1 MAGTSQWRASE
12 RLAWTDHDGPSRPP
26 GGSHP
31 VLNLALA
38 GVLATVFAGM
48 VFTDTLCP
56 EHRAIVQALGTVALA
71 GCVASAISL
80 ARGWAIAPALTA
92 ATAAIGVA
100 IGYID
105 ATHDS
110 TRGSLIAAAFAIA
123 LAGAAWLL
131 LQQLG
136 LRLWQRQQAR
146 PTPAATSSEVL
157 GSEASTVEDLA
168 SAALASEVLVPV
180 VSHVDGPRGAG
191 SSANAAQPAEGLR
204 VEAR

>member
-1 MAGTSQWRASE
+1 
-12 RLAWTDHDGPSRPP
+12 
-26 GGSHP
+26 

-56 EHRAIVQALGTVALA
+56 EHRTIVQALGTVALA
-71 GCVASAISL
+71 GCVASAIAL
-80 ARGWAIAPALTA
+80 ARGWACAPAITA
-92 ATAAIGVA
+92 GTALIGVG

-110 TRGSLIAAAFAIA
+110 TRGSLIAISFAIA
-123 LAGAAWLL
+123 LGGAAWLL

-136 LRLWQRQQAR
+136 LRLWEKDQRRRA
-146 PTPAATSSEVL
+146 
-157 GSEASTVEDLA
+157 ASTVPLGDMVT
-168 SAALASEVLVPV
+168 AAGPATSDPV
-180 VSHVDGPRGAG
+180 
-191 SSANAAQPAEGLR
+191 SSAISAQPAEGHR